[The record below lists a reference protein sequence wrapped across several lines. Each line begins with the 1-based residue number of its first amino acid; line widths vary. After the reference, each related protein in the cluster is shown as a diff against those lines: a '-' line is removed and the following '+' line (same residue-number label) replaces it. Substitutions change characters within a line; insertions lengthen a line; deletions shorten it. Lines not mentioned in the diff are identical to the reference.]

1 MRLPVVAALVP
12 AALFAQCDILPPTLV
27 SPESAG
33 LKPGPIAELVNAA
46 RASGTTGFAVLKDGK
61 LIAAFNEH
69 KPLNVY
75 SISKAVTSLAA
86 GRLFTEGRWANVDAP
101 LSSLLPG
108 FDTDPKGAVTL
119 RQLMS
124 HTSGIRDA
132 RDPNGRV
139 TREWNTARD
148 RLALAR
154 TLPIDTP
161 PGTAFKYNNQGPF
174 LVAAAVER
182 TAAEGLHPFLLRT
195 LFEPMCIAKS
205 SWLTDRTG
213 RAAGYAG
220 LTISAF
226 DLAKLGQLLLNRG
239 LWGSRRLLSEDWIRQ
254 SALTSSQSV
263 NKQVGLLWF
272 LHWDPELP
280 LPLPLIVHHSGD
292 GGQYLYVF
300 PNHNI
305 VVARLRD
312 AGEASPSQAMEDLP
326 KRIIDALIRQQR

>member
-1 MRLPVVAALVP
+1 MRLPVVAVLLP
-12 AALFAQCDILPPTLV
+12 AALFARCDVLPPKLV

-33 LKPGPIAELVNAA
+33 LKPAPVAELVAA
-46 RASGTTGFAVLKDGK
+46 VRASGTTSFAVLKDGK

-69 KPLNVY
+69 QPLNVY

-86 GRLFTEGRWANVDAP
+86 GRLFTTGRWTSIDAP
-101 LSSLLPG
+101 LSTLLPG
-108 FDTDPKGAVTL
+108 FDTDPKGAITL

-132 RDPNGRV
+132 RDSAGHV

-154 TLPIDTP
+154 TLPIATP
-161 PGTAFKYNNQGPF
+161 PGAAFKYNNQGPF
-174 LVAAAVER
+174 LVAAAVEHA
-182 TAAEGLHPFLLRT
+182 AAERLHPFLLRT

-239 LWGSRRLLSEDWIRQ
+239 LWGSQRLLSEEWIRL
-254 SALTSSQSV
+254 SALSSSQTV
-263 NKQVGLLWF
+263 NKNVGLLWF
-272 LHWDPELP
+272 LHWNED

-312 AGEASPSQAMEDLP
+312 SGDATPAQSMNDLP
-326 KRIIDALIRQQR
+326 ERIVDTLIRRQR